1 MGGRRFE
8 KAQRDVES
16 LEETPRRSTGGLVLE
31 GSFAE
36 SVYLASRLRELSD
49 EQLKIL
55 ERVDEVCKE
64 LYLPEFEH
72 YIAHKYNPE
81 TPVLLKKYNLMGLTV
96 SPEYGGVGADSL
108 TWALAL
114 ERFGQL
120 GLSVVTF
127 VDVHCLLASLAIQ
140 QWGNEPL
147 KRKYLVPAA
156 KGEKILAYGLT
167 EPEAGS
173 EPTSLKTSFEERD
186 GSYVISGTKYLISNG
201 SVADALIIFAYP
213 KSKKEGMSAFVVDS
227 KSEGFSV
234 AMHLEE
240 KIGLFTSDTAMLEL
254 LEVKVP
260 KENVLGQIGKGL
272 HVAYSALLN
281 GRIGIGS
288 GCVGII
294 GDCLNSVTERAR
306 SRVQHGKPI
315 GKHQLIQRHLANIAM
330 NLEMARWPTY
340 YAAVEKTKLDANPSN
355 LELRN
360 KVDLQSAIAK
370 RVASRLA
377 YESAD
382 LAVQVFGGFG
392 YSLLSP
398 VARHLCDSRVARIYE
413 GTDEIMELKIASLI
427 LGKGFEAYS

>member
-1 MGGRRFE
+1 MSTLELIR
-8 KAQRDVES
+8 KAIR
-16 LEETPRRSTGGLVLE
+16 VLE

-36 SVYLASRLRELSD
+36 SVELANRLSELND
-49 EQLKIL
+49 DQLKIL
-55 ERVDEVCKE
+55 ERVDEACKE
-64 LYLPEFEH
+64 LFMAEFEN
-72 YIAHKYNPE
+72 YIARKYNEE
-81 TPVLLKKYNLMGLTV
+81 TPKVLKKFGLMGLPI
-96 SPEYGGVGADSL
+96 SPDYGGAGADPV

-120 GLSVVTF
+120 GLGVVTF

-140 QWGNEPL
+140 QWGSDYL
-147 KRKYLVPAA
+147 KHDYLVPAA
-156 KGEKILAYGLT
+156 RGEKILAYGLT

-173 EPTSLKTSFEERD
+173 EPTSLNTNYEEA
-186 GSYVISGTKYLISNG
+186 GGGYVLNGTKYLISNG
-201 SVADALIIFAYP
+201 SIADALIIFAYP
-213 KSKKEGMSAFVVDS
+213 KGKKEGMSAFVVDS
-227 KSEGFSV
+227 KAEGFSV
-234 AMHLEE
+234 AMHLDE

-254 LEVKVP
+254 NRCKVP
-260 KENVLGQIGKGL
+260 RENLVGQVGKGL
-272 HVAYSALLN
+272 YVAYSALLN

-294 GDCLNSVTERAR
+294 EDCLNSVVERAKTR
-306 SRVQHGKPI
+306 TQHGKLI
-315 GKHQLIQRHLANIAM
+315 GKHQLVQRHIANIAM
-330 NLEMARWPTY
+330 NFEAARWPTY
-340 YAAVEKTKLDANPSN
+340 RAAAEKKRLDATPDD
-355 LELRN
+355 LAVRN

-413 GTDEIMELKIASLI
+413 GTDEIMELKIASLV
-427 LGKGFEAYS
+427 LGNGFEAYS

>member
-1 MGGRRFE
+1 MG
-8 KAQRDVES
+8 V
-16 LEETPRRSTGGLVLE
+16 PRQKILSQQGSCRLE
-31 GSFAE
+31 GPFAE
-36 SVYLASRLRELSD
+36 AVQFAGRLRKFSD
-49 EQLKIL
+49 DQLKIL
-55 ERVDEVCKE
+55 ERVDQASQE

-72 YIAHKYNPE
+72 YLAHKYNEE
-81 TPVLLKKYNLMGLTV
+81 TPKILKKYGLMGLTV
-96 SPEYGGVGADSL
+96 SDDYGGLGADSL

-114 ERFGQL
+114 ERLGQV
-120 GLSVVTF
+120 GMGVVTF
-127 VDVHCLLASLAIQ
+127 VDVHCLLAAVAIE
-140 QWGNEPL
+140 QWGSDHL
-147 KRKYLVPAA
+147 KQEYLVPAA
-156 KGEKILAYGLT
+156 KGDKILAYGLT

-173 EPTSLKTSFEERD
+173 DPTSLKTTYEERD
-186 GSYVISGTKYLISNG
+186 GGYVLNGTKYLISNG
-201 SVADALIIFAYP
+201 SIADSLVIFAYP
-213 KSKKEGMSAFVVDS
+213 KGQTNAMSVFVVDS

-254 LEVKVP
+254 VDCKVP
-260 KENVLGQIGKGL
+260 KENLLGYPGKGL

-288 GCVGII
+288 GCVGVI
-294 GDCLNSVTERAR
+294 GDCLGAVTERAK
-306 SRVQHGKPI
+306 SRVQHGKLI
-315 GKHQLIQRHLANIAM
+315 GKHQLIQRHIANIAM
-330 NLEMARWPTY
+330 NLTMARWPTY
-340 YAAVEKTKLDANPSN
+340 VAAVEKTQLDSELGN

-370 RVASRLA
+370 RIASRLA

-398 VARHLCDSRVARIYE
+398 VARHLCDARVARIYE

>member
-1 MGGRRFE
+1 M
-8 KAQRDVES
+8 
-16 LEETPRRSTGGLVLE
+16 E

-36 SVYLASRLRELSD
+36 SVQLAGRLREFSD
-49 EQLKIL
+49 EQLSIL
-55 ERVDEVCKE
+55 ERVDEACKE

-81 TPVLLKKYNLMGLTV
+81 TQKILKKYNLMGLTV
-96 SPEYGGVGADSL
+96 STEYSGVGADSL

-140 QWGNEPL
+140 QWGNQHL
-147 KRKYLVPAA
+147 KEKYLVPAA
-156 KGEKILAYGLT
+156 KGDKVMAYGLT

-173 EPTSLKTSFEERD
+173 EPTSLKTSYEEKD
-186 GSYVISGTKYLISNG
+186 GAYVLTGTKYLISNG
-201 SVADALIIFAYP
+201 SIADALIIFAYP
-213 KSKKEGMSAFVVDS
+213 KGKQEGMSAFVVDS
-227 KSEGFSV
+227 KSDGFSV

-240 KIGLFTSDTAMLEL
+240 KIGLFTSDTAMLEMS
-254 LEVKVP
+254 EVKVP
-260 KENVLGQIGKGL
+260 RENLLGQPGKGL

-294 GDCLNSVTERAR
+294 GDCLNSVTERAK

-330 NLEMARWPTY
+330 NLDMARWPTY
-340 YAAVEKTKLDANPSN
+340 YAALQKTKLDANPTN
-355 LELRN
+355 LEVRN

-382 LAVQVFGGFG
+382 LAVQIFGGFG

-398 VARHLCDSRVARIYE
+398 VARHLCDARVARIYE